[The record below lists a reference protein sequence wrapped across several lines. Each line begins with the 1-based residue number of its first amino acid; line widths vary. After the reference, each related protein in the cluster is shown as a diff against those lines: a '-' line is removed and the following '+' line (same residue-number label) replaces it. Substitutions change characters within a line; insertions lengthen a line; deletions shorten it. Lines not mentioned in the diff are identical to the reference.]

1 MNVSPG
7 SAFFQTVQGSA
18 ANTGAHSGG
27 GAVKSVQETVAVSS
41 SPERQRSAPADIQL
55 DRQLRA
61 GPPGTNLN
69 IVV

>member
-18 ANTGAHSGG
+18 GHQGA
-27 GAVKSVQETVAVSS
+27 GAVAQSVQAP
-41 SPERQRSAPADIQL
+41 SPALSVPDRRQTAPADIQIP
-55 DRQLRA
+55 QNLRA
-61 GPPGTNLN
+61 GPPGANLN